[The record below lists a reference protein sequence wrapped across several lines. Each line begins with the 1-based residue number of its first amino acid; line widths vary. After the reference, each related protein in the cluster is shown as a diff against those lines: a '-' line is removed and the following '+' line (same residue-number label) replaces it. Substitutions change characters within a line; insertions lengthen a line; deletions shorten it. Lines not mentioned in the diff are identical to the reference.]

1 VRLNPRQSPLTG
13 CRRPQDCIQAI
24 KALAKAARP

>member
-1 VRLNPRQSPLTG
+1 LTG

-24 KALAKAARP
+24 KAVSKAADRTFLTQ